1 MCAMNDIINLLEP
14 YNDYILPVVSLLV
27 LSFYIK
33 LVSRIC
39 RNFID
44 IGNYNM
50 HFPPPDENYIDTKNN
65 VINLNGECFKY
76 DGSIILDESKHL
88 GGD

>member
-14 YNDYILPVVSLLV
+14 YNDYILPVVSLLG
-27 LSFYIK
+27 LIK
-33 LVSRIC
+33 LVSRIR

-50 HFPPPDENYIDTKNN
+50 HCPPPAENYIDTKNN
-65 VINLNGECFKY
+65 VIHLDGEFFKY

>member
-1 MCAMNDIINLLEP
+1 MICAMNDIINLLEP
-14 YNDYILPVVSLLV
+14 YNDYILPVVSLLG
-27 LSFYIK
+27 LIK
-33 LVSRIC
+33 LVSRIR

-50 HFPPPDENYIDTKNN
+50 HCPPPDENYIDTKNN
-65 VINLNGECFKY
+65 VIHLDGEFFKY